1 MLNRES
7 KKVYVG
13 HSPRSMDSGRIDD
26 MRIQQTD
33 FIWPEFMDILPAGFG
48 ETIDDCLNR

>member
-7 KKVYVG
+7 QKVYVG
-13 HSPRSMDSGRIDD
+13 QLPRSMDSGRIHD

-33 FIWPEFMDILPAGFG
+33 LVWPEFMDILPAGFG
-48 ETIDDCLNR
+48 

>member
-13 HSPRSMDSGRIDD
+13 QSPRSMDSGRIDD

-48 ETIDDCLNR
+48 